1 MKVNVTSSKG
11 LESNLTVVVTK
22 KEIQDKIDLRLDEV
36 KGTVNLKGFRPGKA
50 PKELLKKQFGKALY
64 GEVIE
69 KTLNDSTFKALKDN
83 NIKPAGQPK
92 IDIKSS
98 GEDKDLEFTIQVEKI
113 PEIKSVKLDKIEIQ
127 KYEVKADKKDLE
139 NRLNQLAESS
149 KKYNDKEQGKT
160 AEKNDLVELLCLP
173 PFLTPNKAI
182 RNLATHLPTASH
194 HAVARHY
201 SSFLA
206 DNGDAV
212 IVDELAGRLRSLLV
226 AGTLQIAVP
235 RSFFCRAMARNQ
247 SLSRSLVGHCLPALP
262 QRIFEFEYLDVFYG
276 SFLDE
281 VQAI

>member
-1 MKVNVTSSKG
+1 VKVQVLSPAPLKEFMKVNVTSSKG

-50 PKELLKKQFGKALY
+50 PKELLKKQFGQALY

-139 NRLNQLAESS
+139 T
-149 KKYNDKEQGKT
+149 D
-160 AEKNDLVELLCLP
+160 
-173 PFLTPNKAI
+173 
-182 RNLATHLPTASH
+182 
-194 HAVARHY
+194 
-201 SSFLA
+201 
-206 DNGDAV
+206 
-212 IVDELAGRLRSLLV
+212 
-226 AGTLQIAVP
+226 
-235 RSFFCRAMARNQ
+235 
-247 SLSRSLVGHCLPALP
+247 
-262 QRIFEFEYLDVFYG
+262 
-276 SFLDE
+276 
-281 VQAI
+281 

>member
-36 KGTVNLKGFRPGKA
+36 KGTINLKGFRPGKA
-50 PKELLKKQFGKALY
+50 PKELLKKQFGQALY
-64 GEVIE
+64 GEVLE

-98 GEDKDLEFTIQVEKI
+98 GENKDLEFTIQVEKI

-160 AEKNDLVELLCLP
+160 AEKNDLVE
-173 PFLTPNKAI
+173 F
-182 RNLATHLPTASH
+182 S
-194 HAVARHY
+194 
-201 SSFLA
+201 
-206 DNGDAV
+206 
-212 IVDELAGRLRSLLV
+212 
-226 AGTLQIAVP
+226 
-235 RSFFCRAMARNQ
+235 
-247 SLSRSLVGHCLPALP
+247 
-262 QRIFEFEYLDVFYG
+262 
-276 SFLDE
+276 
-281 VQAI
+281 